1 MATSEQQSARVPIT
15 VSSPVVTFSDGPS
28 ALRNGT
34 ERFLAAISQHD
45 ARQLTAVIYV
55 DSPDDQKNLDWLLEK
70 VRSGDA
76 NLRVTKA
83 QSGRPSVRDAEATSD
98 ISFTFAW
105 LMPNGQAKETKAKF
119 RARATKGAEG
129 WTGATLRSLDKLE

>member
-1 MATSEQQSARVPIT
+1 
-15 VSSPVVTFSDGPS
+15 VVTFNDGQS

-34 ERFLAAISQHD
+34 DRFVTAISQHD
-45 ARQLTAVIYV
+45 ARELTAVIFV

-83 QSGRPSVRDAEATSD
+83 QQGRASVRDAEATSD
-98 ISFTFAW
+98 VSVTFAW
-105 LMPNGQAKETKAKF
+105 TTSNGQAKETKAKF